1 MSVTPMDLQVLF
13 MQEPAAAKEND
24 KRRRMENLRQI
35 RLGDLE
41 RYRGNNP
48 SVDETEESAGIGEV
62 TQEGGGQGGF
72 YSGGNQGEE
81 ESEESPAKRPEEEG
95 KGEVM
100 DFEA

>member
-1 MSVTPMDLQVLF
+1 MAVTPMDLQVLF

-41 RYRGNNP
+41 RYRGNNL
-48 SVDETEESAGIGEV
+48 SVDELDESAGVGEV
-62 TQEGGGQGGF
+62 SEDGGGGGAA
-72 YSGGNQGEE
+72 YMGGNASEDEE
-81 ESEESPAKRPEEEG
+81 EEKERPHEDG
-95 KGEVM
+95 KGDVM